1 MTIISDEVDKL
12 NIEQEVLGAMLIRD
26 GEKIPEVLRVLTA
39 EDFIDEKNR
48 ILFNHIAGLYLRGE
62 NPGDMLTIVRE
73 LEKTGELERVGL
85 MYALAVPMW
94 NFTNAYV
101 ESHVKII
108 KEKAEMRRL
117 MDVAV
122 KMYNVVQRGVDP
134 VTEIVSEVQKELQEI
149 TGEETSRV
157 TGFKNYLKQDFKAEI
172 EESKKYALRKTGFEN
187 IDEHQIFSSGL
198 YLLGATPAAGKTT
211 FAWQMA
217 EQLAKKGEICIYCS
231 YEMSRLELF
240 SKSIARELFK
250 RNPSTSLTAAE
261 IRRGGWTN
269 EIDKII
275 EDSQFEDCDL
285 RTIELHDETIDD
297 LLRILRPQCVRQEK
311 SPVVFIDYLQII
323 PSAKDNVKN
332 GIDDTVRKLKIFQRE
347 TNTTFIVISSFNR
360 MNYINAV
367 SFESFKESGNI
378 EYTADVVWGLQLNI
392 LNQIKGG
399 ANISDTRM
407 KIEEAKKQQPRQ
419 VQLKCLKNRQG
430 YNYDCYFKYFSAHD
444 YFEPCEESDFEKNP
458 ETSRVSR

>member
-1 MTIISDEVDKL
+1 MLDGVDNL

-172 EESKKYALRKTGFEN
+172 EESKKYAERKTGFEN

-231 YEMSRLELF
+231 YEMSR
-240 SKSIARELFK
+240 
-250 RNPSTSLTAAE
+250 
-261 IRRGGWTN
+261 
-269 EIDKII
+269 
-275 EDSQFEDCDL
+275 
-285 RTIELHDETIDD
+285 
-297 LLRILRPQCVRQEK
+297 RQ
-311 SPVVFIDYLQII
+311 
-323 PSAKDNVKN
+323 
-332 GIDDTVRKLKIFQRE
+332 R
-347 TNTTFIVISSFNR
+347 
-360 MNYINAV
+360 
-367 SFESFKESGNI
+367 
-378 EYTADVVWGLQLNI
+378 
-392 LNQIKGG
+392 
-399 ANISDTRM
+399 
-407 KIEEAKKQQPRQ
+407 
-419 VQLKCLKNRQG
+419 
-430 YNYDCYFKYFSAHD
+430 H
-444 YFEPCEESDFEKNP
+444 
-458 ETSRVSR
+458 

>member
-1 MTIISDEVDKL
+1 MSDEVDKL

-378 EYTADVVWGLQLNI
+378 EYTADVV
-392 LNQIKGG
+392 
-399 ANISDTRM
+399 
-407 KIEEAKKQQPRQ
+407 
-419 VQLKCLKNRQG
+419 
-430 YNYDCYFKYFSAHD
+430 
-444 YFEPCEESDFEKNP
+444 
-458 ETSRVSR
+458 